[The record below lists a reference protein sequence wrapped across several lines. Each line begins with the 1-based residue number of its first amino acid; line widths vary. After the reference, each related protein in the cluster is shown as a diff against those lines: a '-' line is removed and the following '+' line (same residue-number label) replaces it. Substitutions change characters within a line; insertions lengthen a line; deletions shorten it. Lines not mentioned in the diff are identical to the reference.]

1 VLCDVADALKYLHTA
16 CPPVIH
22 RDVKTS
28 GMSII
33 VVEFLLILVFP
44 LHSASANILLTDK
57 CEGKLADFGLSV
69 LRKEVP
75 NPQASFCVSAA
86 AGTKSYMPPEYFKGK
101 VSPRLDIYSFGV
113 VIYEVL
119 TGLPSYSL
127 CQRQDLVS
135 YMRDLIRNNVD
146 LCTMLDPR
154 AEWPSDVA
162 NSLMKLAGDCTD
174 YDSHERPPMAK
185 VFLELVALL
194 DSYKAVHDL

>member
-1 VLCDVADALKYLHTA
+1 MICLAHITSFVIIYLSLFVYFLQDSPCPLEWPNRLNVLCDVADALKYLHTA

-113 VIYEVL
+113 VGTAI
-119 TGLPSYSL
+119 
-127 CQRQDLVS
+127 
-135 YMRDLIRNNVD
+135 
-146 LCTMLDPR
+146 
-154 AEWPSDVA
+154 
-162 NSLMKLAGDCTD
+162 
-174 YDSHERPPMAK
+174 
-185 VFLELVALL
+185 LET
-194 DSYKAVHDL
+194 